1 MFCRFYFT
9 SIKDWAFD
17 LYRPHPAVFGNI
29 LGVPFDLNPAALQI
43 LYLFMEQYLGPITV
57 QDKYENR
64 FD

>member
-1 MFCRFYFT
+1 VIWVIWSDVLLVLF
-9 SIKDWAFD
+9 
-17 LYRPHPAVFGNI
+17 I
-29 LGVPFDLNPAALQI
+29 LPVLRIEPLSFSVSFELNPAALQI